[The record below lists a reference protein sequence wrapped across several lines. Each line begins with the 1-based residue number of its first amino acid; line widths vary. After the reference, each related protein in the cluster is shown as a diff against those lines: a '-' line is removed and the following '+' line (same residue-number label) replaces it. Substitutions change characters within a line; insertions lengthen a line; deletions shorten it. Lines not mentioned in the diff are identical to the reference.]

1 MKDLVRAGSLSRI
14 VLAACL
20 VGFSPPA
27 SGSDTGAGD
36 QVPGGGNRLAPRA
49 AEPLPLGSIK
59 PAGWLRRLMQVQA
72 AGLGGHLDEFW
83 PDVKDSAWIGGK
95 AEGWERGPY
104 WLDGFIPLAV
114 ALDDDALK
122 VRARRWIDSILKT
135 QREDGWLGPL
145 KGNPSSASRLSEYD
159 VWPRFLALKAMTQW
173 HEATGDERIVP
184 AMARF
189 LHRLDTLL
197 DQKPLEEWARVRWA
211 DLVLS
216 IYWLHDRTG
225 EPWLLEL
232 AAKVRAQGLDW
243 PRLARDFPYREKV
256 TRRELQQFTKA
267 AGGRRIND
275 QFGATH
281 GVNVAMGIKAPG
293 VWSRQS
299 GDVGDRQ
306 AVFSLLETLDRFH
319 GQATGIF
326 SCDEHLAG
334 LSPSQGTELCTVV
347 EMMYSLETLLTIL
360 PEVSLADRLE
370 SVAYNA
376 LPATFTDDM
385 WAHQYDQQVNQVVCK
400 VSPERVYSNN
410 GPDANLFGLEPNFG
424 CCLANMHQGWPKLAS
439 HLWMRSSAGGL
450 AAMAYA
456 PCDVKASV
464 GGSDVQIRVRTDY
477 PFTDTIDVAVI
488 STKPAEFPIDLRI
501 PAWAE
506 GATVGIDGARPEPA
520 RAGAFHRV
528 SRPWSGTT
536 LVKLALP
543 LRLRAERRYQDS
555 VTIHRGP
562 LVFALSVGQD
572 WRKLRDR
579 NPTADWEVYPTTA
592 WNYGLAIIPED
603 PQAGL
608 RVEIKDIAENP
619 FSSKA
624 PAVRLVGKGR
634 RIGGWRLLN
643 NAADAPP
650 HSPVISNEPLED
662 LELIPYGSAK
672 LRVTEIPVVSTD

>member
-1 MKDLVRAGSLSRI
+1 MKDLDRTGILSLI

-20 VGFSPPA
+20 AFFGPPA
-27 SGSDTGAGD
+27 SGSDEGARD
-36 QVPGGGNRLAPRA
+36 QAPGGGIRLTPRA

-59 PAGWLRRLMQVQA
+59 PAGWLRRLLQVQA

-114 ALDDDALK
+114 ELDDAELK
-122 VRARRWIDSILKT
+122 DRARRWIDFILTT
-135 QREDGWLGPL
+135 QKEDGWLGPL
-145 KGNPSSASRLSEYD
+145 KGNPSAASRLGEYD

-173 HEATGDERIVP
+173 QEATDDARIVP
-184 AMARF
+184 AMTRF
-189 LHRLDTLL
+189 FHRLDKLL
-197 DQKPLEEWARVRWA
+197 DEKPLQEWARVRWA

-216 IYWLHDRTG
+216 IYWLHDRVN
-225 EPWLLEL
+225 EPWLLDV

-243 PRLARDFPYREKV
+243 PKLARDFPYREKV
-256 TRRELQQFTKA
+256 TRRALEQFTKE

-281 GVNVAMGIKAPG
+281 GVNAAMGIKAPG

-299 GDVGDRQ
+299 GDGGDRQ
-306 AVFSLLETLDRFH
+306 AVFTLLETLDRFH
-319 GQATGIF
+319 GQATGMF

-334 LSPSQGTELCTVV
+334 RSPSQGTELCTVV
-347 EMMYSLETLLTIL
+347 EMMYSLETLLTIM

-385 WAHQYDQQVNQVVCK
+385 WAHQYDQQANQVVCK
-400 VSPERVYSNN
+400 VSPERIYSNN

-424 CCLANMHQGWPKLAS
+424 CCLANMHQGWPKLTS
-439 HLWMRSSAGGL
+439 HLWMRSKAGGL
-450 AAMAYA
+450 TAMAYA
-456 PCDVKASV
+456 PCGVQASV

-477 PFTDTIDVAVI
+477 PFAGTIDI
-488 STKPAEFPIDLRI
+488 SVTAARPAEFPIDLRI

-506 GATVGIDGARPEPA
+506 GATVGVDGGRPEPA
-520 RAGAFHRV
+520 RAGTFHRV
-528 SRPWSGTT
+528 SRQWSGTT
-536 LVKLALP
+536 LVKLTLP
-543 LRLRAERRYQDS
+543 LLLRAERRYHDS

-562 LVFALSVGQD
+562 LVFALRVGQD

-579 NPTADWEVYPTTA
+579 KPTADWEVYPTTA

-603 PQAGL
+603 PRAGL
-608 RVEIKDIAENP
+608 RVEIKDLAENP

-624 PAVRLVGKGR
+624 PAVRLVAKGR
-634 RIGGWRLLN
+634 RIGGWELLK
-643 NAADAPP
+643 NAADVPP
-650 HSPVISNEPLED
+650 QSPVSSTLPLEE

-672 LRVTEIPVVSTD
+672 LRVTEIPVLSTK